1 MHCKQ
6 ELSALPREGPLSGV
20 VETSYVEAPLPDPGG
35 AAGEEEGAGSRELA
49 GDHPSALIVV
59 SSSGGGARAG
69 LRGISVGGLPGGRHR
84 PRRANEETE
93 AREVKGHMPGS
104 LQVSRGWSGNLP
116 GPSSPCT
123 SHPEVPTCRSCY
135 GCCLLFSTFF
145 SSVEGG
151 G

>member
-69 LRGISVGGLPGGRHR
+69 PVSYTHLTLP
-84 PRRANEETE
+84 T
-93 AREVKGHMPGS
+93 K
-104 LQVSRGWSGNLP
+104 QVQ
-116 GPSSPCT
+116 
-123 SHPEVPTCRSCY
+123 CRSRWSPY
-135 GCCLLFSTFF
+135 H
-145 SSVEGG
+145 
-151 G
+151 